1 MLATSIALVLTAL
14 AADEA
19 VEVVGA
25 VEVINADALFVVLVV
40 VILMAR

>member
-1 MLATSIALVLTAL
+1 MLATSIELVLTAL

-25 VEVINADALFVVLVV
+25 VEVITADALFVVLVV